1 MNLCESA
8 KIQLRIN
15 TQLALPTYV
24 LAEHR
29 EQNIVTKEYSQIIYP
44 WFSKNNNNKR
54 KELKIEKKKRFK
66 NLFGTCV

>member
-1 MNLCESA
+1 MNLQESA

-44 WFSKNNNNKR
+44 WFSKNNKI
-54 KELKIEKKKRFK
+54 KQLKI
-66 NLFGTCV
+66 